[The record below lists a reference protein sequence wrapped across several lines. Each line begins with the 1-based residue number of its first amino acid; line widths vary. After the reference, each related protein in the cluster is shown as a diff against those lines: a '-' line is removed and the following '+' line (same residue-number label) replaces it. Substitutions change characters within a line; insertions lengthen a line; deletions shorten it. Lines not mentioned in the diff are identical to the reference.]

1 MMSKIIRNPAGLCRS
16 HLVKKS
22 FSSLNTNVRLPF
34 RAFELEQQNNNLLV
48 KNSSSRVEVRYSIT
62 QNAYKASQ
70 SYIHPY
76 GKSSYILSNPGRSYY
91 KPNMKF
97 YRIELNCASA
107 KNQFLIRILSYLDL
121 HLART
126 VEITQR
132 FYSDGRRPGFFS
144 NIVEN
149 IKSEYSKSKEMQ
161 DSLKKFREEAQKL
174 EESEALKEARR
185 KFESIEGESTKGS
198 NVIKEQISGI
208 ADKVKGVKDKLDDV
222 EALKKATEIG
232 NDR

>member
-1 MMSKIIRNPAGLCRS
+1 M
-16 HLVKKS
+16 
-22 FSSLNTNVRLPF
+22 
-34 RAFELEQQNNNLLV
+34 
-48 KNSSSRVEVRYSIT
+48 
-62 QNAYKASQ
+62 
-70 SYIHPY
+70 
-76 GKSSYILSNPGRSYY
+76 
-91 KPNMKF
+91 
-97 YRIELNCASA
+97 
-107 KNQFLIRILSYLDL
+107 
-121 HLART
+121 
-126 VEITQR
+126 EITQR

-232 NDR
+232 NDMLALNQFCCLIFLATLMTSYLYPLIH

>member
-1 MMSKIIRNPAGLCRS
+1 MSKIIRNPAGLCRS

-76 GKSSYILSNPGRSYY
+76 GKSSYILSNPGRFYY

-97 YRIELNCASA
+97 YRINCTSA

-121 HLART
+121 YLART